1 MRRGGV
7 GGPAGDWIDAASAAE
22 RLGVKT
28 ATLYAY
34 VSRGVLRRRHSAD
47 GRRSLFDP
55 AEIEELARRGRPRRP
70 PGRHEMLIE
79 SQLTV
84 LGDDRPFYRGR
95 DAVGLAATHAFED
108 VAHWLWTGEAANGA
122 DG

>member
-34 VSRGVLRRRHSAD
+34 VSRGILRRRHSAD

-55 AEIEELARRGRPRRP
+55 AEIEELAPRGPPRRP
-70 PGRHEMLIE
+70 PGRHELLIE
-79 SQLTV
+79 SQITL
-84 LGDDRPFYRGR
+84 LGDDRPYYRGR
-95 DAVGLAATHAFED
+95 DALALAGRASFE
-108 VAHWLWTGEAANGA
+108 
-122 DG
+122 